1 MDKKR
6 DASFRFSINSDMLRL
21 VMLFIVAI
29 LFFGFA
35 KNWVIFKPKMIGNM
49 LMQMPEYGII
59 ALGIMV
65 TRISA
70 RIDLSVVGT
79 ANLSAIIAALY
90 MKNYVPEDV
99 GGSYAVLVMAVVLL
113 LAVAVGL
120 CCGLVNSF
128 LIYNL
133 DLPSFVA
140 TIGTGTLFSGVG
152 VILTKGTTISKLPKA
167 FYETLTLKVG
177 IVPVALMIYIVCTL
191 ILTFLLYKTKFGL
204 RLYLSGTNSK
214 ASRFAGINEGAI
226 VYKSYMI
233 SATMSVLGGLIM
245 MARFN
250 SVNASNGA
258 TYSLMGVLICMIG
271 GINPS
276 GGSGRVEGVVIAT
289 LIMQLISSGMSLFHN
304 INSYYNKLVYGGL
317 LIIFM
322 VLNFYINRGHERRLN
337 ARSNE

>member
-1 MDKKR
+1 MDKKKR
-6 DASFRFSINSDMLRL
+6 GSITVNSDILRL
-21 VMLFIVAI
+21 VILLAIVV
-29 LFFGFA
+29 LFFGFS
-35 KNWVIFKPKMIGNM
+35 KNWILFKPKMVGNM
-49 LMQMPEYGII
+49 MMQMPEYGII
-59 ALGIMV
+59 ALGIMI

-90 MKNYVPEDV
+90 MKHYVADDIAGTP
-99 GGSYAVLVMAVVLL
+99 AVFAMLVVVVLAL
-113 LAVAVGL
+113 VVGMV
-120 CCGLVNSF
+120 CGLVNAF

-133 DLPSFVA
+133 ELPSFVA
-140 TIGTGTLFSGVG
+140 TIGTGTLFSGIG
-152 VILTKGTTISKLPKA
+152 VILTKGTTISKLPKV
-167 FYETLTLKVG
+167 FYSTLTLKLG
-177 IVPVALMIYIVCTL
+177 IVPISLVLYLLCAG
-191 ILTFLLYKTKFGL
+191 ILGFLLYKTKFGL
-204 RLYLSGTNSK
+204 RLYLSGTNSR
-214 ASRFAGINEGAI
+214 ASRFAGINEGKV
-226 VYKSYMI
+226 VYKSYLI

-289 LIMQLISSGMSLFHN
+289 VIMQLISSGMSLFHN

-317 LIIFM
+317 LIFFM
-322 VLNFYINRGHERRLN
+322 ILNFYINRNQERRLN
-337 ARSNE
+337 ARSN

>member
-1 MDKKR
+1 MDKKGR
-6 DASFRFSINSDMLRL
+6 KTLAVNSDMLRL
-21 VMLFIVAI
+21 IILLVIAV
-29 LFFGFA
+29 LFFGLT

-49 LMQMPEYGII
+49 MMQMPEYGII
-59 ALGIMV
+59 ALGIMI

-90 MKNYVPEDV
+90 MKSCVPNEV
-99 GGSYAVLVMAVVLL
+99 AGLPAVLSMAVVLL
-113 LAVAVGL
+113 LALAVGMV
-120 CCGLVNSF
+120 CGLINAF

-140 TIGTGTLFSGVG
+140 TIGTGTLYSGIG
-152 VILTKGTTISKLPKA
+152 VILTRGTTISKLPKA
-167 FYETLTLKVG
+167 FYATLTLKLG
-177 IVPVALMIYIVCTL
+177 IVPVALIIYALCAL
-191 ILTFLLYKTKFGL
+191 ILAFLLYKTKFGL

-214 ASRFAGINEGAI
+214 ASRFAGINEGAV

-258 TYSLMGVLICMIG
+258 TYSLLGVLICMIG

-289 LIMQLISSGMSLFHN
+289 VIIQLISSGMSLFHN

-322 VLNFYINRGHERRLN
+322 VLNFYINRSHERRLN
-337 ARSNE
+337 ARSN